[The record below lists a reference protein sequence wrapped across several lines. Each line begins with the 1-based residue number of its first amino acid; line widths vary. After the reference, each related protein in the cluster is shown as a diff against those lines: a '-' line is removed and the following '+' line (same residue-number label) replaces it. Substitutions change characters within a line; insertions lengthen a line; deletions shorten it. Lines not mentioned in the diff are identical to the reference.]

1 MAQASCELTE
11 LNLPLYDY
19 HSCLNFVFLAI
30 GTSWLNTDE
39 ETCLDEIVIAVTL
52 KGNKKSSFELL
63 LNKTILSNFEIRWNS
78 SACQKDTFTF

>member
-1 MAQASCELTE
+1 MTFILV
-11 LNLPLYDY
+11 
-19 HSCLNFVFLAI
+19 LNFVFLAI

-39 ETCLDEIVIAVTL
+39 ESCLNENFIAVTL

-78 SACQKDTFTF
+78 SACQKETFTL